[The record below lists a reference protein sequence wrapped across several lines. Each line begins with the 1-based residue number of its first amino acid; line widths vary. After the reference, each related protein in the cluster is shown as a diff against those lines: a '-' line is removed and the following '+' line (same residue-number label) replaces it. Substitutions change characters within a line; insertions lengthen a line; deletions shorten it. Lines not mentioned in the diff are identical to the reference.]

1 MTRRASLVQIFVC
14 VTLVVVAADQE
25 TCDKTKCLGPL
36 KYYDDLGCKPVYD
49 KEGDCCASKYD
60 CNHLN
65 ERAADKCYINGN
77 EYAIGEELKDED
89 ANPCDRAC
97 VCRMGYEG
105 HTAFTCAVVD
115 CFVPPPPQPGCYQ
128 RKSPLDCCSTETI
141 CPEKPEDVATCVVN
155 GKTYKDGEYFTVEE
169 DPEMT
174 CICQPGYEG
183 KNIEPFCAKPKRSS
197 CNVGFHDTQS
207 IHQHCAPVYYNSQSP
222 QTDCNLSTRC
232 QNANDTVIHNNH
244 DDLKSAETPDDD
256 NVCLFG
262 NLKMH
267 LGDEL
272 NQGTDYSSVCVKCVC
287 EVPPIPTCQ
296 RLPNYECDVT
306 KHIVFENA
314 APL

>member
-1 MTRRASLVQIFVC
+1 
-14 VTLVVVAADQE
+14 E

-89 ANPCDRAC
+89 ANP
-97 VCRMGYEG
+97 
-105 HTAFTCAVVD
+105 
-115 CFVPPPPQPGCYQ
+115 
-128 RKSPLDCCSTETI
+128 S
-141 CPEKPEDVATCVVN
+141 EKPEDVATCVVN